1 MEHIRSVAP
10 PQPTPGSPAN
20 PPFVNLVKMP
30 FGFRVVTT
38 LLVAASIAL
47 SCTCVSSGLNQD
59 TARATIVFRGAVT
72 NIKELPLRP
81 ESSRKR
87 FAVTF
92 AVSEHWKG
100 TPSKEVTLH
109 IIEPGTDCVG
119 ARFAAGK
126 EYIVFAESQR
136 ADDHWLDKHLWYGWL
151 DLLPK
156 GSSFLTAN
164 NFCDSTAEVKQA
176 RKTLR
181 QLGRG
186 QKPGA

>member
-1 MEHIRSVAP
+1 MFKSCPRNQPLAP
-10 PQPTPGSPAN
+10 LPISSAS
-20 PPFVNLVKMP
+20 LVTML
-30 FGFRVVTT
+30 FCFRVVTT
-38 LLVAASIAL
+38 LLVASSIAL

-109 IIEPGTDCVG
+109 IIEPGTDCLGV
-119 ARFAAGK
+119 RFAEGK
-126 EYIVFAESQR
+126 EYVVFAESQK

-156 GSSFLTAN
+156 GSSFLTVN